1 MKPGILKGSII
12 VPALIL
18 SLLLSGCGMGG
29 SIYSN
34 YRALEQLR
42 PVEILGV
49 DTDTQGV
56 SVSAAAKKIGEDSD
70 PLLLRRPGESI
81 LNAMDSLQD
90 YSEHGRLF
98 FSHVKFVLLGRS
110 FAEAGVGELL
120 DFAERDA
127 GMRLDTE
134 LYLLGDSEAGELI
147 LSSDEEE
154 FDVGE
159 LLDSTKRD
167 LELRCA
173 GHIYN
178 FRETAV
184 ALSEYGAALVCM
196 LRVMDTEGSAA
207 TGGQTTVPA
216 GYGILKDASL
226 VGELG
231 VSEAEA
237 LGLLLG
243 HPGTVSRPIPDGN
256 GGTVTLQFDGMGGGI
271 DASWDGDRPAPVS
284 VTLRVRAVVAETE
297 NAPEDLMRR
306 PEYLD
311 GLTGRLEEELEK
323 DLLAALD
330 KARSLDADFLALAGI
345 LRRSGGGKS
354 DKLPEG
360 WLGEIEFDVS
370 AEAVIDHSYDL
381 DDPVGTDGGE
391 YK

>member
-1 MKPGILKGSII
+1 MKPGK
-12 VPALIL
+12 LIAPTLVL
-18 SLLLSGCGMGG
+18 SLLLNGCGMGG

-34 YRALEQLR
+34 YRQLEQLR

-56 SVSAAAKKIGEDSD
+56 SVSAAAGAIGEDSG
-70 PLLLRRPGESI
+70 PLLLRRPGKSI

-98 FSHVKFVLLGRS
+98 FSHVKYVLLGRS
-110 FAEAGVGELL
+110 FADEGVDELL

-134 LYLLGDSEAGELI
+134 LYLLSDSEAGDLI
-147 LSSDEEE
+147 LAAGEED
-154 FDVGE
+154 FDVSE

-184 ALSEYGAALVCM
+184 ALSEYGAALICM
-196 LRVMDTEGSAA
+196 LSVLSSEGSASPGA
-207 TGGQTTVPA
+207 QTTVPA
-216 GYGILKDASL
+216 GYGILKNAYL

-243 HPGTVSRPIPDGN
+243 HPGTVSRAVPDGR

-271 DASWDGDRPAPVS
+271 DAQWDGGRPAPVS

-297 NAPEDLMRR
+297 NAPKDLMRD
-306 PEYLD
+306 PKYLD
-311 GLTGRLEEELEK
+311 GLTERLEEDLEK
-323 DLLAALD
+323 DLLSALD
-330 KARSLDADFLALAGI
+330 KARTLDADYLALAGR
-345 LRRSGGGKS
+345 LRRSGGGKF
-354 DKLPEG
+354 DALPEG
-360 WLGEIEFDVS
+360 WLGELEFEVS

-381 DDPVGTDGGE
+381 DNPVGTDGGE
-391 YK
+391 YKGK

>member
-1 MKPGILKGSII
+1 MKPGKLIAA
-12 VPALIL
+12 ALTL
-18 SLLLSGCGMGG
+18 SLLLAGCGMGG

-34 YRALEQLR
+34 YRQLEQLR

-49 DTDTQGV
+49 DADARGV
-56 SVSAAAKKIGEDSD
+56 SVSAAAGAIGEDSG

-81 LNAMDSLQD
+81 LNAMNSLQD

-98 FSHVKFVLLGRS
+98 FSHVKYVLLGRS
-110 FAEAGVGELL
+110 FAEEGVGELL

-134 LYLLGDSEAGELI
+134 LYLLSDSEAGELI
-147 LSSDEEE
+147 LAAGEED
-154 FDVGE
+154 FDVSE

-167 LELRCA
+167 LELRGA

-196 LRVMDTEGSAA
+196 LRVMSSEGSASPGA
-207 TGGQTTVPA
+207 QTTVPA

-243 HPGTVSRPIPDGN
+243 HPGTVSRAISDGR

-271 DASWDGDRPAPVS
+271 EAKWDGERPAPAS

-297 NAPEDLMRR
+297 NAPDDLMQD
-306 PEYLD
+306 PGYLD
-311 GLTGRLEEELEK
+311 GLTRRLEEELEK
-323 DLLAALD
+323 DLLAVLD
-330 KARSLDADFLALAGI
+330 KARTLDADFLALAGK
-345 LRRSGGGKS
+345 LRRSGGGKF
-354 DKLPEG
+354 DALPEG
-360 WLGEIEFDVS
+360 WLGELEFEVS

-391 YK
+391 YKGK

>member
-1 MKPGILKGSII
+1 MRPGKLIA
-12 VPALIL
+12 PALAL

-34 YRALEQLR
+34 YRQLEQLR

-49 DTDTQGV
+49 DADAQGV
-56 SVSAAAKKIGEDSD
+56 SVSAAAGAIGEDSG

-81 LNAMDSLQD
+81 LKAMNSLQD

-98 FSHVKFVLLGRS
+98 FSHVKYVLLGRS
-110 FAEAGVGELL
+110 FAEEGVGELL

-134 LYLLGDSEAGELI
+134 LYLLSDSEAGELI
-147 LSSDEEE
+147 LAAGEED
-154 FDVGE
+154 FDVSE

-167 LELRCA
+167 LELRGA

-196 LRVMDTEGSAA
+196 LRVMSSEGSASPGA
-207 TGGQTTVPA
+207 QTTVPA

-243 HPGTVSRPIPDGN
+243 HPGTVSRAVPDGR

-271 DASWDGDRPAPVS
+271 EAKWDGERPAPVS

-297 NAPEDLMRR
+297 NAPEDLMQD
-306 PEYLD
+306 PGYLD
-311 GLTGRLEEELEK
+311 GLTGRLGEELEK
-323 DLLAALD
+323 DLLSALG
-330 KARSLDADFLALAGI
+330 KARELDADFLALAGM
-345 LRRSGGGKS
+345 LRRSGGGKF

-360 WLGEIEFDVS
+360 WLGDLEFEVS

-391 YK
+391 YKGK